1 VAAAVRGTTLRLLAV
16 LVIVTGCERD
26 LSVTL
31 VDRREPR
38 PGLTPE
44 RVEWRVVVRRG
55 DGPPDTIPTIRV
67 KFAPAV
73 RGGGDSIVGVSTQ
86 DGVANAAFA
95 YNVRSHTLKRSILPE
110 WYGETVEQSKA
121 AFSPDGEYLAMV
133 TTDQQG
139 GVTVVVRSWATGIV
153 QARGLPQPG
162 LTVNSPPT
170 VEWSDGGA
178 FVARYSLGEPPNA
191 IRVEARGRVGQAS
204 VLLDTIA
211 TGAGAPVATPHVDT
225 GPPPETVWTVAA
237 RQIRRLPPASF
248 LELPRPFIM
257 ELERLGCTVPQSDYS
272 GGRTNVIQGRFGAA
286 GQRDWAVLC
295 SRGGESVI
303 LVYWGGPA
311 QCPRELR
318 PASDAGYLQTLGE
331 GRIGFSRGI
340 NRTKSYHEY
349 PDESDTASVDR
360 EVQLDHDAIDDAYEG
375 KASAIYFCRKGTWVV
390 FSGAD

>member
-1 VAAAVRGTTLRLLAV
+1 MVLAALIIG
-16 LVIVTGCERD
+16 TGCERD

-38 PGLTPE
+38 PGLVPE

-55 DGPPDTIPTIRV
+55 NGPPDTIPRVRV

-73 RGGGDSIVGVSTQ
+73 RGGGDSIVGVSTH
-86 DGVANAAFA
+86 DGIANATFA
-95 YNVRSHTLKRSILPE
+95 YDVRRHTLKRSILPE
-110 WYGETVEQSKA
+110 WYGEVVEQSTP
-121 AFSPDGEYLAMV
+121 AFSPDGEFLAYV
-133 TTDQQG
+133 ATDAQG

-162 LTVNSPPT
+162 LTVNTPPT
-170 VEWSDGGA
+170 VEWGDGGA

-191 IRVEARGRVGQAS
+191 MRVEARGRIGQAS

-211 TGAGAPVATPHVDT
+211 GAPVAKAATPVDT
-225 GPPPETVWTVAA
+225 GPPPETEWTIAA

-248 LELPRPFIM
+248 PQLPKPFIA
-257 ELERLGCTVPQSDYS
+257 ELEQLGCTVPQSDYT
-272 GGRTNVIQGRFGAA
+272 GGRTNVIQGSFGAPA
-286 GQRDWAVLC
+286 QRDWAVLC
-295 SRGGESVI
+295 SRDGASVI
-303 LVYWGGPA
+303 FVYWGGPA

-318 PASDAGYLQTLGE
+318 SASDAGYLQGLGE

-340 NRTKSYHEY
+340 RPTRSYHDY
-349 PDESDTASVDR
+349 SADR
-360 EVQLDHDAIDDAYEG
+360 DVQLDHDAIDDAFEG
-375 KASAIYFCRKGTWVV
+375 KASSVLFCRNGIWVT

>member
-1 VAAAVRGTTLRLLAV
+1 MRGTTLRLLAV

-55 DGPPDTIPTIRV
+55 DGPPDTIPKIRV

-110 WYGETVEQSKA
+110 WYGETVEQSNA

-162 LTVNSPPT
+162 LTVNTPPT

-178 FVARYSLGEPPNA
+178 FVAQYSLGEPPNS
-191 IRVEARGRVGQAS
+191 IRVAARGRIGQAS

-211 TGAGAPVATPHVDT
+211 MLPGAPVPKAPVDT
-225 GPPPETVWTVAA
+225 GPPPETVWTIAA

-248 LELPRPFIM
+248 PEIPKPFIAD
-257 ELERLGCTVPQSDYS
+257 LERLGCTVPQSDFRE
-272 GGRTNVIQGRFGAA
+272 GRTNVIQGSFAA
-286 GQRDWAVLC
+286 PGQHDWAVLC
-295 SRGGESVI
+295 SRAGASVI
-303 LVYWGGPA
+303 LMYWGGPA
-311 QCPRELR
+311 QCPRELQS
-318 PASDAGYLQTLGE
+318 ASDAVFLQGLGE
-331 GRIGFSRGI
+331 GRIGFSRRI
-340 NRTKSYHEY
+340 SRTTSYHEY
-349 PDESDTASVDR
+349 PDVDDTTSVDR
-360 EVQLDHDAIDDAYEG
+360 DVQLDHDAIDDAFEDKG
-375 KASAIYFCRKGTWVV
+375 SSVYFCRSGQWIV
-390 FSGAD
+390 FNGAD

>member
-1 VAAAVRGTTLRLLAV
+1 MGTTFGLLAV
-16 LVIVTGCERD
+16 LSLVTGCERD
-26 LSVTL
+26 PSVTL

-38 PGLTPE
+38 PGLVPE

-55 DGPPDTIPTIRV
+55 DGLPDTIPKIRV

-73 RGGGDSIVGVSTQ
+73 RGDSVVGVSTQ
-86 DGVANAAFA
+86 DGLANAAFA
-95 YNVRSHTLKRSILPE
+95 YNVRTHALKRSILPE

-121 AFSPDGEYLAMV
+121 AFSPDGQYLAMV

-153 QARGLPQPG
+153 QARGLPQRG
-162 LTVNSPPT
+162 LTVNTPPT
-170 VEWSDGGA
+170 VEWSDGSA
-178 FVARYSLGEPPNA
+178 FVAQYSLGEPPNS
-191 IRVEARGRVGQAS
+191 IRVEARGRVGEAS

-211 TGAGAPVATPHVDT
+211 TIAAAPVATPAVDT
-225 GPPPETVWTVAA
+225 GPPPETAWTIAA
-237 RQIRRLPPASF
+237 RQIRRLPPTSF
-248 LELPRPFIM
+248 PELPPRFIM
-257 ELERLGCTVPQSDYS
+257 ELERLGCTVPQSDFS
-272 GGRTNVIQGRFGAA
+272 GGRTNVIQGSFGAP

-311 QCPRELR
+311 QCPREFR
-318 PASDAGYLQTLGE
+318 PETDAGYLQTLGE

-340 NRTKSYHEY
+340 NPVKSYHEY
-349 PDESDTASVDR
+349 PDETDTASVDR
-360 EVQLDHDAIDDAYEG
+360 EVRLDHDAIDDAFEG
-375 KASAIYFCRKGTWVV
+375 KASSVYFCRKGTWVV